1 MYGLAMYGEKLDCNH
16 LADHVQADFISAL
29 GHDLPEDG
37 IWCVLSAHVCG
48 LLVSGP
54 THPLVPRPS
63 PLLTR
68 CHMVINWATD
78 A

>member
-1 MYGLAMYGEKLDCNH
+1 MGWQCMERNLIVITLQTMF
-16 LADHVQADFISAL
+16 QADFISAL